1 MADED
6 TITIEEAREEIA
18 AQVDYIDIKPYSH
31 NIISIVL
38 TRVSKVHGN
47 EETNKLIDKF
57 GLEDYG
63 WHKR

>member
-6 TITIEEAREEIA
+6 TITIEEAREKIA

-38 TRVSKVHGN
+38 TRVSNVHSK
-47 EETNKLIDKF
+47 EEANKLIDEF
-57 GLEDYG
+57 SLEDYG